1 MYVGNVMLGLINIFL
16 IPMFVRLLR
25 VPYELLV
32 PIILTLCM
40 IGAFAANNRMWDVG
54 LLIVFG
60 VIGYLMKRL
69 DYSPAALVTAL
80 VLGPLAENA
89 LRQSLQLSEGRF
101 TVFLA
106 RPIAATLMA
115 LAVAA
120 LLLPLTKRLK

>member
-1 MYVGNVMLGLINIFL
+1 
-16 IPMFVRLLR
+16 
-25 VPYELLV
+25 V

-89 LRQSLQLSEGRF
+89 LRQSLQISEGHF
-101 TVFLA
+101 SIFVT

-115 LAVAA
+115 LAAMTLV
-120 LLLPLTKRLK
+120 LPLARLIKVKGKR